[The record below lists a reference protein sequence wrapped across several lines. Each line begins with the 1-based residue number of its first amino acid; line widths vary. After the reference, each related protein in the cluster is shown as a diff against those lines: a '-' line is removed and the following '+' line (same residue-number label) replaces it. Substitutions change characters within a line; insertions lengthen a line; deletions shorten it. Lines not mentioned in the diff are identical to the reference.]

1 MNIVILLAG
10 PSDAFSE
17 SGHKYPKALVEVRNR
32 PIIEHVVDNIRP
44 LFHENNKIIF
54 VTRENDNTKFY
65 LDNIL
70 QLLVP
75 GSSVVPVYGNTSGAA
90 ISTLLSI
97 EKIDN
102 SKSLLIIN
110 GDQIIDENLLELVN
124 RLKGSDGGTVVF
136 KSVHPRWSYVRCDEQ
151 GYVVEAAEK
160 KPISNLA
167 TAGFYY
173 YKRASDFIKFAKQ
186 MIMKDAHIDNNFY
199 VCPIFNEM
207 ILAQKKIT
215 ITEIDSN
222 KYHSL
227 MDPEMLSIY
236 ENL

>member
-17 SGHKYPKALVEVRNR
+17 SGYKYPKALVEVRNR

-199 VCPIFNEM
+199 VCPVFNEM

>member
-10 PSDAFSE
+10 PSDEFSE
-17 SGHKYPKALVEVRNR
+17 SGHKYPKTLVEVRNR

-199 VCPIFNEM
+199 VCPVFNEM

>member
-17 SGHKYPKALVEVRNR
+17 SGYKYPKALVEVRNR

-173 YKRASDFIKFAKQ
+173 YKRANDFIKFAKQ

-199 VCPIFNEM
+199 VCPVFNEM